1 MKYINYLPVQR
12 QQLKSHYFRITLGLV
27 VQTGR
32 ILALHARGPG
42 FKSQRVH
49 FLFICKCNDLYRIS
63 IFGVD
68 LNIITMGKINMAG
81 YEASIAV
88 WVPLIVGLAPGLV
101 YWIAIT
107 GMRKRR

>member
-1 MKYINYLPVQR
+1 
-12 QQLKSHYFRITLGLV
+12 
-27 VQTGR
+27 
-32 ILALHARGPG
+32 
-42 FKSQRVH
+42 
-49 FLFICKCNDLYRIS
+49 
-63 IFGVD
+63 VD
-68 LNIITMGKINMAG
+68 LNIITLAIVNMAG